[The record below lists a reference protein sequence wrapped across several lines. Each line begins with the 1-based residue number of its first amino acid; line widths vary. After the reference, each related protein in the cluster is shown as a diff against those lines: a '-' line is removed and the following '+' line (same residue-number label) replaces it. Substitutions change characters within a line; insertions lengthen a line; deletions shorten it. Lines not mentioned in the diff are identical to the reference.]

1 MQIKSTLLIGLFVL
15 LIHLSNTVQAA
26 DLNIVTTLPSLESI
40 TRSIGGDYVD
50 VYSIT
55 RGAQDAHY
63 IEAKPSYMTKLNRAD
78 LLIYSGLELEIGWL
92 PLLIQGARNENV
104 SVGAT
109 GNLNASLALSA
120 DEILEKPRGEIDR
133 SMGDVHPM
141 GNPHYLLNPYNALD
155 VADLIAEKLIELDPA
170 HTTAYQKNCDAFK
183 SLLENK
189 IYALEEQAADLQGQ
203 EIVCYHVHWSYLLNW
218 LGIESA
224 GYVELRPGIPPTPK
238 HKREIIDLMNAR
250 QIKVVIISSWKE
262 PTKAKEVAEASHAQL
277 LILPGEVDAMDGV
290 EDYFT
295 WIDYLVRQLCDAYP
309 VNPHHRQPR
318 HHFKHHEKKRGV
330 K

>member
-1 MQIKSTLLIGLFVL
+1 MKIKSTYLIGLFVL
-15 LIHLSNTVQAA
+15 VIFSSIAMQAA
-26 DLNIVTTLPSLESI
+26 DLNIVTTLPSLKSI

-63 IEAKPSYMTKLNRAD
+63 VEAKPSYMTKLNRAD

-92 PLLIQGARNENV
+92 PFLIQGARNENV
-104 SVGAT
+104 SVGAA
-109 GNLNASLALSA
+109 GNLNASLALST

-141 GNPHYLLNPYNALD
+141 GNPHYLLNPYNAID
-155 VADLIAEKLIELDPA
+155 VADLIAEKLIELDPE
-170 HTTAYQKNCDAFK
+170 HTTVYQKNCDTYIC
-183 SLLENK
+183 LLENK

-203 EIVCYHVHWSYLLNW
+203 EVVCYHVHWSYLLNW

-224 GYVELRPGIPPTPK
+224 GYIELRPGIPPTPK
-238 HKREIIDLMNAR
+238 HKREIIKLMNNK

-262 PTKAKEVAEASHAQL
+262 PTKAREVADACQAQL
-277 LILPGEVDAMDGV
+277 LILPGEVNAMDGV
-290 EDYFT
+290 EDYFS
-295 WIDYLVRQLCDAYP
+295 WIDYLVSQLCEAYP
-309 VNPHHRQPR
+309 ANPHHSRPR
-318 HHFKHHEKKRGV
+318 HHFKHHEKRRGV